1 MIGKI
6 LLQQGRSKLTGNCCR
21 LNIRA
26 KRTKRVE
33 KLAMWTIA
41 GLFCRN
47 TLVGSD
53 EMQIAKI
60 QKNWAWNSKSEYT
73 WDATGHEKLDGKNT
87 INFSQE
93 SFSDFRW
100 GRDNI
105 ISVIEIILEII
116 FFWPRIRCVNQL
128 LRFHSKDPNIFTWTF
143 LLNPNSTFWKDR
155 HYFLMIVIVLIKKRQ
170 FIIWRE
176 IYSAQKWSQWL
187 KRNES
192 AGRLAVGKI
201 EDRRAEKKLLFQDG
215 NRFFYQQGGLN
226 EK

>member
-60 QKNWAWNSKSEYT
+60 QKTEP
-73 WDATGHEKLDGKNT
+73 
-87 INFSQE
+87 
-93 SFSDFRW
+93 
-100 GRDNI
+100 
-105 ISVIEIILEII
+105 EIQ
-116 FFWPRIRCVNQL
+116 N
-128 LRFHSKDPNIFTWTF
+128 PNIPETPQVMRSWTVRI
-143 LLNPNSTFWKDR
+143 P
-155 HYFLMIVIVLIKKRQ
+155 
-170 FIIWRE
+170 
-176 IYSAQKWSQWL
+176 
-187 KRNES
+187 
-192 AGRLAVGKI
+192 
-201 EDRRAEKKLLFQDG
+201 
-215 NRFFYQQGGLN
+215 
-226 EK
+226 